1 MSRDSIKVIA
11 PNFKKRW
18 SGVTSTIFRLL
29 PLQAKQIEIV
39 TVGPSLPASLPK
51 ISFMTLLGL
60 STNKPRIWH
69 ARRNLEML
77 TGLILKNIFRKNLKL
92 VFTSDAQR
100 HHTKY
105 TKKLISRMD
114 AVIAG
119 SQKAADYLEVPHKII
134 HHGIDTETFKPILD
148 KTELRHKL
156 DLPQG
161 NLIGCFGRIRP
172 QKGVDIFVE
181 VMIKACAEDPLAIGI
196 ICGHTTADH
205 KEFEADLRARVA
217 NAGFSDRIIFLGTQP
232 SNRLPL
238 LFAAL
243 DIYVAPQ
250 RNEGFGLTPLE
261 AMASGVPV
269 IATTAGAFEEM
280 VLNGQTGYI
289 VEIEDIVNMTKK
301 LNELLS
307 NDTKRRALAKA
318 STERVSQHF
327 DIKGEAAAL
336 VKLYQDLLSK
346 T

>member
-1 MSRDSIKVIA
+1 MNLDDIKVIA

-29 PLQAKQIEIV
+29 PLQSKQIEIV
-39 TVGPSLPASLPK
+39 TVGPSIPASLPK

-119 SQKAADYLEVPHKII
+119 SQKAADYLDVPHIII

-172 QKGVDIFVE
+172 QKGVDIFIE

-232 SNRLPL
+232 SSKLPL

-243 DIYVAPQ
+243 DIYLAPQ

-280 VLNGQTGYI
+280 VLNGETGYI

>member
-1 MSRDSIKVIA
+1 MNLDDIKVIA
-11 PNFKKRW
+11 PNLKKRW

-29 PLQAKQIEIV
+29 PLQSKQIEIV
-39 TVGPSLPASLPK
+39 TVGPSIPASLPK

-119 SQKAADYLEVPHKII
+119 SQKAADYLDVPHIII
-134 HHGIDTETFKPILD
+134 HHGVDTETFKPISD
-148 KTELRHKL
+148 KTSLRSELN
-156 DLPQG
+156 LPEAK
-161 NLIGCFGRIRP
+161 LIGCFGRIRP
-172 QKGVDIFVE
+172 QKGVDIFIE
-181 VMIKACAEDPLAIGI
+181 VMIKACAEDPLAVGI
-196 ICGHTTADH
+196 ICGQTTAEH
-205 KEFEADLRARVA
+205 KDFEANLRVRVA
-217 NAGFSDRIIFLGTQP
+217 DAGFSDRIIFLGTQP
-232 SNRLPL
+232 SDRLPL

-243 DIYVAPQ
+243 DIYLAPQ

-280 VLNGQTGYI
+280 VLNGETGYI
-289 VEIEDIVNMTKK
+289 VKIEDIGDMSDR
-301 LNELLS
+301 LIELLK
-307 NDTKRRALAKA
+307 NERRRKALAKA
-318 STERVSQHF
+318 SIERVAQKF

-336 VKLYQDLLSK
+336 VRLYKDLLSK
-346 T
+346 A

>member
-1 MSRDSIKVIA
+1 MSRDNINVIA

-39 TVGPSLPASLPK
+39 SVGPSLPASLPK

-60 STNKPRIWH
+60 SPNKPRIWH
-69 ARRNLEML
+69 ARRNLEMFG
-77 TGLILKNIFRKNLKL
+77 GLILKKLFRKNLKL

-119 SQKAADYLEVPHKII
+119 SQKAADYLEVPHIII
-134 HHGIDTETFKPILD
+134 HHGIDTETFKPNSD
-148 KTELRHKL
+148 KTSLRNELG
-156 DLPQG
+156 LPEG
-161 NLIGCFGRIRP
+161 KLIGCFGRIRP

-217 NAGFSDRIIFLGTQP
+217 DAGFSDRIIFLGTQP
-232 SNRLPL
+232 SDRLPL

-243 DIYVAPQ
+243 DIYLAPQ

-280 VLNGQTGYI
+280 VLSGETGYI
-289 VEIEDIVNMTKK
+289 VEIEDIVNMTER
-301 LNELLS
+301 LMELLS
-307 NDTKRRALAKA
+307 NERRRKA
-318 STERVSQHF
+318 MANASIERLYQHF

-346 T
+346 A

>member
-1 MSRDSIKVIA
+1 MSRDNINVIA

-60 STNKPRIWH
+60 SPNKPRIWH

-77 TGLILKNIFRKNLKL
+77 AGLILKKIFRKNLKL

-119 SQKAADYLEVPHKII
+119 SQKAADYLEVPHIII
-134 HHGIDTETFKPILD
+134 HHGIDTETFKPNSD
-148 KTELRHKL
+148 KTSLRCELG
-156 DLPQG
+156 LPDKK
-161 NLIGCFGRIRP
+161 LIGCFGRIRP
-172 QKGVDIFVE
+172 QKGVDIFIE
-181 VMIKACAEDPLAIGI
+181 VMIKVCAQDSMAVGI
-196 ICGHTTADH
+196 VCGQTTAEH
-205 KEFEADLRARVA
+205 KEFEADVKVRVH
-217 NAGFSDRIIFLGTQP
+217 NAGFSDRIIFLGIQP
-232 SNRLPL
+232 SDRLPL
-238 LFAAL
+238 LFSAL
-243 DIYVAPQ
+243 ALYVAPQ
-250 RNEGFGLTPLE
+250 RNAGFGLTPLE
-261 AMASGVPV
+261 AMACGVPV

-280 VLNGQTGYI
+280 VLNGETGYI
-289 VEIEDIVNMTKK
+289 VEIEDITNMAER
-301 LNELLS
+301 LVELLS
-307 NDTKRRALAKA
+307 DERRRKALASA
-318 STERVSQHF
+318 SIERVAQRF

-346 T
+346 A

>member
-1 MSRDSIKVIA
+1 MSRDNINVIA

-39 TVGPSLPASLPK
+39 SVGPSLPASLPK

-60 STNKPRIWH
+60 SPNKPRIWH

-77 TGLILKNIFRKNLKL
+77 VGLILKKLFRKNLKL

-119 SQKAADYLEVPHKII
+119 SQKAADYLEVPHIII
-134 HHGIDTETFKPILD
+134 HHGIDTETFKPNSD
-148 KTELRHKL
+148 KTSLRNELG
-156 DLPQG
+156 LPEG
-161 NLIGCFGRIRP
+161 KLIGCFGRIRP

-181 VMIKACAEDPLAIGI
+181 VMIKVCAQDSMAVGI
-196 ICGHTTADH
+196 VCGQTTAEH
-205 KEFEADLRARVA
+205 KEFEANLKAQVTG
-217 NAGFSDRIIFLGTQP
+217 AGLSDRIIFLGTQP
-232 SNRLPL
+232 SDKLPL

-280 VLNGQTGYI
+280 VLNGETGYI
-289 VEIEDIVNMTKK
+289 VEVEDTKD
-301 LNELLS
+301 LTERLVELLS
-307 NDTKRRALAKA
+307 NERKRKAFTKA
-318 STERVSQHF
+318 SVERVAQYF
-327 DIKGEAAAL
+327 DIKGEAATL
-336 VKLYQDLLSK
+336 VTLYKNLLSK
-346 T
+346 A

>member
-1 MSRDSIKVIA
+1 MSRDNINVIA

-39 TVGPSLPASLPK
+39 SVGPSLPASLPK

-60 STNKPRIWH
+60 SPNKPRIWH

-77 TGLILKNIFRKNLKL
+77 VGLILKKLFRKNLKL

-119 SQKAADYLEVPHKII
+119 SQKAADYLEVPHIII
-134 HHGIDTETFKPILD
+134 HHGIDTETFKPNSD
-148 KTELRHKL
+148 KTSLRNELG
-156 DLPQG
+156 LPEG
-161 NLIGCFGRIRP
+161 KLIGCFGRIRP

-217 NAGFSDRIIFLGTQP
+217 DAGFSDRIIFLGTQP
-232 SNRLPL
+232 SDRLPL

-250 RNEGFGLTPLE
+250 RNEGFGLTPIE
-261 AMASGVPV
+261 AMACGVPV

-280 VLNGQTGYI
+280 VLNKKTGYI
-289 VEIEDIVNMTKK
+289 VEIEDIANMKER
-301 LNELLS
+301 LVELLS
-307 NDTKRRALAKA
+307 NERKRKAFAKT
-318 STERVSQHF
+318 SIERVAQHF

-336 VKLYQDLLSK
+336 VKLYKELLLEA
-346 T
+346 

>member
-1 MSRDSIKVIA
+1 MSHDNINVIA

-39 TVGPSLPASLPK
+39 SVGPSLPASLPK

-60 STNKPRIWH
+60 SPNKPRIWH

-77 TGLILKNIFRKNLKL
+77 VGLILKKLFRKNLKL

-119 SQKAADYLEVPHKII
+119 SQKAADYLDVPHIVI

-148 KTELRHKL
+148 KTERRHKL

-172 QKGVDIFVE
+172 QKGVDIFIE

-217 NAGFSDRIIFLGTQP
+217 DAGLSDRIIFLGTQP
-232 SNRLPL
+232 SDRLPL

-243 DIYVAPQ
+243 DIYLAPQ

-280 VLNGQTGYI
+280 VLSGETGYI
-289 VEIEDIVNMTKK
+289 VEIEDIVNMTER
-301 LNELLS
+301 LMELLS
-307 NDTKRRALAKA
+307 NERRRKALAYA
-318 STERVSQHF
+318 SIERVYQHF
-327 DIKGEAAAL
+327 DIKVEAAAL
-336 VKLYQDLLSK
+336 VKLYQDLLAK
-346 T
+346 A

>member
-1 MSRDSIKVIA
+1 MSRNNIKVIA

-39 TVGPSLPASLPK
+39 TVGPSLPISLPQ
-51 ISFMTLLGL
+51 ISFMTLIGL

-77 TGLILKNIFRKNLKL
+77 TGLILKKIFRKNLKL

-119 SQKAADYLEVPHKII
+119 SQKAADYLEVPHIII
-134 HHGIDTETFKPILD
+134 HHGIDTETFKPNSD
-148 KTELRHKL
+148 KTSLRNELG
-156 DLPQG
+156 LPEG
-161 NLIGCFGRIRP
+161 KLIGCFGRIRP

-217 NAGFSDRIIFLGTQP
+217 DAGFSDRIIFLGTQP
-232 SNRLPL
+232 SDRLPL

-243 DIYVAPQ
+243 DIYLAPQ

-261 AMASGVPV
+261 GMASGVPV

-280 VLNGQTGYI
+280 VVSGETGYI
-289 VEIEDIVNMTKK
+289 VEIEDIVNMTER
-301 LNELLS
+301 LMELLS
-307 NDTKRRALAKA
+307 NERRRKALANA
-318 STERVSQHF
+318 SIERVYQHF

-336 VKLYQDLLSK
+336 VKLYQNLLSK
-346 T
+346 A

>member
-1 MSRDSIKVIA
+1 MSRDNINVIA

-39 TVGPSLPASLPK
+39 SVGPSLPASLPK

-60 STNKPRIWH
+60 SPNKPRIWH

-77 TGLILKNIFRKNLKL
+77 VGLILKKLFRKNLKL

-119 SQKAADYLEVPHKII
+119 SQKAADYLEVPHIII
-134 HHGIDTETFKPILD
+134 HHGIDTETFKPNSD
-148 KTELRHKL
+148 KTSLRNELG
-156 DLPQG
+156 LPEG
-161 NLIGCFGRIRP
+161 KLIGCFGRIRP

-181 VMIKACAEDPLAIGI
+181 VMIKVCAQDSMAVGI
-196 ICGHTTADH
+196 VCGQTTAEH
-205 KEFEADLRARVA
+205 KEFEANLKAQVTG
-217 NAGFSDRIIFLGTQP
+217 AGLSDRIIFLGTQP
-232 SNRLPL
+232 SDKLPL

-269 IATTAGAFEEM
+269 VATTAGAFEEM
-280 VLNGQTGYI
+280 VLNGETGYI
-289 VEIEDIVNMTKK
+289 VEVEDTKD
-301 LNELLS
+301 LTERLVELLS
-307 NDTKRRALAKA
+307 NERKRKAFTKA
-318 STERVSQHF
+318 SIERVAQYF
-327 DIKGEAAAL
+327 DIKGEAATL
-336 VKLYQDLLSK
+336 VTLYKNLLSK
-346 T
+346 A

>member
-1 MSRDSIKVIA
+1 MSRDNINVIA

-29 PLQAKQIEIV
+29 PLQAKQINIV
-39 TVGPSLPASLPK
+39 TVGPSLPVSLPQ
-51 ISFMTLLGL
+51 ISFMTLIGL

-77 TGLILKNIFRKNLKL
+77 SGLILKKIFRKNLKL

-119 SQKAADYLEVPHKII
+119 SQKAADYLEVPYTVI
-134 HHGIDTETFKPILD
+134 HHGIDTETFKPNSD
-148 KTELRHKL
+148 KTSLRCELG
-156 DLPQG
+156 LPDKK
-161 NLIGCFGRIRP
+161 LIGCFGRIRP
-172 QKGVDIFVE
+172 QKGVDIFIE
-181 VMIKACAEDPLAIGI
+181 VMIKVCAQDSMAVGI
-196 ICGHTTADH
+196 VCGQTTAEH
-205 KEFEADLRARVA
+205 KEFEADLKVRVH

-232 SNRLPL
+232 SDRLPL

-280 VLNGQTGYI
+280 VLNGETGYI
-289 VEIEDIVNMTKK
+289 VEIEDIINMAER
-301 LNELLS
+301 LLELLS
-307 NDTKRRALAKA
+307 NERRRKALAKA
-318 STERVSQHF
+318 SIERVNQHF
-327 DIKGEAAAL
+327 EIKGEAAAL
-336 VKLYQDLLSK
+336 VNLYQDLLSK
-346 T
+346 A

>member
-1 MSRDSIKVIA
+1 MSRNNIKVIA

-39 TVGPSLPASLPK
+39 TVGPSLPISLPQ
-51 ISFMTLLGL
+51 ISFLTLIGL
-60 STNKPRIWH
+60 STNKPHIWH

-77 TGLILKNIFRKNLKL
+77 TGLILKKIFRKNLKL

-119 SQKAADYLEVPHKII
+119 SQKAADYLEVPHIII
-134 HHGIDTETFKPILD
+134 HHGIDTETFKPHSD
-148 KTELRHKL
+148 KTSLRNELG
-156 DLPQG
+156 LPEG
-161 NLIGCFGRIRP
+161 KLIGCFGRIRP
-172 QKGVDIFVE
+172 QKGVDIFIDT
-181 VMIKACAEDPLAIGI
+181 MIKVCTEDRLAVGI
-196 ICGHTTADH
+196 ICGQTTTEHRD
-205 KEFEADLRARVA
+205 FEEDLRARVDD
-217 NAGFSDRIIFLGTQP
+217 AGFSGRIIFLGTQP

-250 RNEGFGLTPLE
+250 RNEGFGLTPIE
-261 AMASGVPV
+261 AMACGVPV

-280 VLNGQTGYI
+280 VLSGETGYI
-289 VEIEDIVNMTKK
+289 VEIEDIVNMTER
-301 LNELLS
+301 LMELLS
-307 NDTKRRALAKA
+307 NERRRKALANA
-318 STERVSQHF
+318 SIERVYQHF

-346 T
+346 A

>member
-1 MSRDSIKVIA
+1 MSRENIKVIA

-29 PLQAKQIEIV
+29 PLQAKQIDIV
-39 TVGPSLPASLPK
+39 TVGPSLPISLPQ

-77 TGLILKNIFRKNLKL
+77 VGLILKKIFRKNLKL

-100 HHTKY
+100 NHTKY
-105 TKKLISRMD
+105 TKKLILRMD
-114 AVIAG
+114 TVIAG
-119 SQKAADYLEVPHKII
+119 SQKAADYLEVPHLVI
-134 HHGIDTETFKPILD
+134 HHGIDTETFKPISD
-148 KTELRHKL
+148 KTSLRSELG
-156 DLPQG
+156 LPEG
-161 NLIGCFGRIRP
+161 KLIGCFGRIRP
-172 QKGVDIFVE
+172 QKGVDIFIE
-181 VMIKACAEDPLAIGI
+181 AMIKVCAEDPLAVGI
-196 ICGHTTADH
+196 ICGQTTAEFR
-205 KEFEADLRARVA
+205 EFETDLKARVDK
-217 NAGFSDRIIFLGTQP
+217 AGCSNRIIFLGTQP
-232 SNRLPL
+232 SDRLPP

-280 VLNGQTGYI
+280 VLNGETGYI

-307 NDTKRRALAKA
+307 NDTKRQALAKA
-318 STERVSQHF
+318 SIERVAQHF

-336 VKLYQDLLSK
+336 VRLYKDLLSK
-346 T
+346 A